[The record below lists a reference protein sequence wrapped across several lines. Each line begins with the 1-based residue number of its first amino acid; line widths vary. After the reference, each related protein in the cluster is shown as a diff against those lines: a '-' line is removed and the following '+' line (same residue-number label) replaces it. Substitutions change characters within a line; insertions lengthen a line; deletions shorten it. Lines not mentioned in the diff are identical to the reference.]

1 MLPLYM
7 ILTLTTVLH
16 RSMFWGIF
24 FTSIIIGVF
33 WSLVL
38 GVCLWPDFA
47 STILIL
53 FANIIGIC
61 ITVLLKWLV
70 LIWFRRRF
78 MKGYYRRSVG
88 LTNFV
93 GVILESWNLGLT
105 TSYMLL
111 RTFKLLIA
119 ATLFIGR
126 VDIPFLSNAACYLG
140 PVELDPYPLMFR
152 KDILSHEAHRHP
164 YIERLGIM
172 YMLALRYNDFGS
184 RRCSCWRMLFVY
196 ALLPWMRKYRRK
208 GDNDTIGSD
217 FKFAANRMWT
227 GRMPP
232 KSSEEEEEEEVNRI
246 SPLDSVQKSEGV
258 DYSRNK
264 DKSGVL
270 SVESLQQQNEVLKR
284 ENELMRHL
292 LSTKQEGIHSM
303 LGSYNI
309 LSNSCPPNLFS
320 TKMISSSGTL
330 IFINPCW

>member
-1 MLPLYM
+1 MCM
-7 ILTLTTVLH
+7 ILTLTNCSL
-16 RSMFWGIF
+16 RSIFWGTF

-33 WSLVL
+33 WTLLL
-38 GVCLWPDFA
+38 GICLWPDFA

-126 VDIPFLSNAACYLG
+126 VDIPFLSEPACYLG

-164 YIERLGIM
+164 YIERLGVM

-184 RRCSCWRMLFVY
+184 YACTRWRLLFVY

-208 GDNDTIGSD
+208 GDNDISGSD

-232 KSSEEEEEEEVNRI
+232 KSSEE
-246 SPLDSVQKSEGV
+246 
-258 DYSRNK
+258 
-264 DKSGVL
+264 
-270 SVESLQQQNEVLKR
+270 
-284 ENELMRHL
+284 
-292 LSTKQEGIHSM
+292 
-303 LGSYNI
+303 
-309 LSNSCPPNLFS
+309 C
-320 TKMISSSGTL
+320 
-330 IFINPCW
+330 

>member
-1 MLPLYM
+1 
-7 ILTLTTVLH
+7 
-16 RSMFWGIF
+16 
-24 FTSIIIGVF
+24 
-33 WSLVL
+33 
-38 GVCLWPDFA
+38 
-47 STILIL
+47 
-53 FANIIGIC
+53 
-61 ITVLLKWLV
+61 
-70 LIWFRRRF
+70 

-126 VDIPFLSNAACYLG
+126 VDIPFLSEPACYLG

-164 YIERLGIM
+164 YIERLGVM
-172 YMLALRYNDFGS
+172 YMLALRYDDFGS
-184 RRCSCWRMLFVY
+184 YACTRWRLLFVY

-208 GDNDTIGSD
+208 GDNDISGSD

-232 KSSEEEEEEEVNRI
+232 PKSSEEGNRI
-246 SPLDSVQKSEGV
+246 PPLDSIEKSEGV
-258 DYSRNK
+258 DCLRDK
-264 DKSGVL
+264 DKSEVL
-270 SVESLQQQNEVLKR
+270 LIESLQQQNEELKR

-292 LSTKQEGIHSM
+292 LSTKQEGILNM
-303 LGSYNI
+303 GSYNV
-309 LSNSCPPNLFS
+309 LSNSCPPNLFR
-320 TKMISSSGTL
+320 
-330 IFINPCW
+330 